1 VQSDASD
8 LGNAAA
14 NFAGHAGASMLS
26 QIAQPMA
33 SAADGLLKTLTTF
46 WMNIDTPDLGT
57 AGVVHADTSWI
68 VALVAVASILVAAA
82 RMAIRR
88 RGEPGT
94 VMLLGLAR
102 LVVVSAAATV
112 IVTAAGKLS
121 DLFSQDLMDSAA
133 AHLGSQGWTGKIST
147 VTMAAAIGPGAGLL
161 LIVSLLVIFASL
173 IQLMLMI
180 LRVGLLVI
188 LTGTLPLAA
197 AASMT
202 DWGESWWR
210 KHLGWLTAWLLYK
223 PAAALLYVSA
233 FQLTQNGKSPV
244 EALSGFALLVLSV
257 LILPA
262 LLRVIVPMTAAMG
275 AASGG
280 ALTMGVAGAVASGAI
295 RVAGIRRTPA
305 PAPDQKSPAPGGDGG
320 PSGAGDAAQSTPP
333 PPGPSS
339 NSPERRDDA
348 PPDNSPP
355 PGGNAD
361 PAQKGTDD
369 DGSGGDPDPEHAD
382 RPDANGTP
390 RDKPSRSGPPT
401 PPAGGPREADSPPGG
416 NAPPEN
422 GGPTGA
428 GDSGD
433 EPRSE
438 DMDGPY
444 GAAPTGAADPPDES
458 HPEDGG

>member
-1 VQSDASD
+1 MVGAVCRSVHAVQSDASD
-8 LGNAAA
+8 IG
-14 NFAGHAGASMLS
+14 NFAGHAGASIFS

-46 WMNIDTPDLGT
+46 WMNVKTPDLGT
-57 AGVVHADTSWI
+57 AGVIHADTSWI
-68 VALVAVASILVAAA
+68 VTLVAVASILVAAT

-88 RGEPGT
+88 RGEPAT
-94 VMLLGLAR
+94 TMLLGLAR

-112 IVTAAGKLS
+112 IVTAAGKLG
-121 DLFSQDLMDSAA
+121 DLFSQNLMSSSAA
-133 AHLGSQGWTGKIST
+133 SIGGQGWTGKIST

-180 LRVGLLVI
+180 LRVGLLVV

-233 FQLTQNGKSPV
+233 FQLTHNAKSPV

-280 ALTMGVAGAVASGAI
+280 ALTMGVAGAMASGAI
-295 RVAGIRRTPA
+295 RIAGIRRTAA
-305 PAPDQKSPAPGGDGG
+305 PAPDGTSGQKSPAPGGDGG
-320 PSGAGDAAQSTPP
+320 PPGAGDAGQSA

-339 NSPERRDDA
+339 NSPGRRVDA
-348 PPDNSPP
+348 PPPNAPP
-355 PGGNAD
+355 PGDEPNPVA
-361 PAQKGTDD
+361 
-369 DGSGGDPDPEHAD
+369 GSGDGRHDE
-382 RPDANGTP
+382 
-390 RDKPSRSGPPT
+390 KP
-401 PPAGGPREADSPPGG
+401 EADSDAQKDES
-416 NAPPEN
+416 APPATEQREAMDATGSSPEN
-422 GGPTGA
+422 KTSS
-428 GDSGD
+428 DDD
-433 EPRSE
+433 EPS
-438 DMDGPY
+438 
-444 GAAPTGAADPPDES
+444 GAADPGDEP